1 MVTINN
7 LTDEHMF
14 KWVLTLNVY
23 HLKNSLIEECLRIF
37 LQTLKGV
44 QHIHSKNLIHRDLKP
59 QNILLDAEGNV
70 KIADFGFAT
79 IHEASENSFV
89 EINHSIGIGTP
100 GYIAPEQLQGSNYNS
115 KADMHSLGIILLE
128 LFCPGQTDSK
138 FNKYIED
145 FKKFNKLPFILED
158 SFPDVAEII
167 RQLTQRD
174 PEKRPTVSELLNTR
188 LFLDQLIEQK
198 KLKLQYLKQKKVL
211 QEFVY
216 QESIQIN
223 YLDSIHLSP
232 PSLNYIEFE
241 SLSDRIYQFS
251 SQSTSLFSIQ
261 SSERLESKSTME
273 VRYFSGIGILKFGKV
288 IWISERKSNITNWAL
303 KRIDSILEW
312 ELNRIGPPSQHELR
326 EKENKKQNQMLQ
338 QQKQQQK
345 LQRNPK
351 RQVQKQRLRQLRQ
364 EQRRQQKQP
373 REQQKQKQQQNRQ
386 KIQIQQDKHQ
396 QKLQQNQKQ
405 KQNQRRKQRRQEKQ
419 ERKQQLRQ
427 KQPLRQ
433 KQRVQQLQL
442 HYT

>member
-1 MVTINN
+1 MGFN
-7 LTDEHMF
+7 F
-14 KWVLTLNVY
+14 KRLSPKKFVDRRV
-23 HLKNSLIEECLRIF
+23 F
-37 LQTLKGV
+37 
-44 QHIHSKNLIHRDLKP
+44 KNLSSNIKRRSTHSFKKP
-59 QNILLDAEGNV
+59 NPPRPE
-70 KIADFGFAT
+70 T
-79 IHEASENSFV
+79 SEHFIGCGRKCKDCRLWFCYNSFV

-128 LFCPGQTDSK
+128 LFCPGQTDSEFK
-138 FNKYIED
+138 KYIED

-251 SQSTSLFSIQ
+251 YQSTSLFSIQ

-288 IWISERKSNITNWAL
+288 IWISERKSNITN
-303 KRIDSILEW
+303 
-312 ELNRIGPPSQHELR
+312 
-326 EKENKKQNQMLQ
+326 
-338 QQKQQQK
+338 
-345 LQRNPK
+345 
-351 RQVQKQRLRQLRQ
+351 
-364 EQRRQQKQP
+364 
-373 REQQKQKQQQNRQ
+373 
-386 KIQIQQDKHQ
+386 
-396 QKLQQNQKQ
+396 
-405 KQNQRRKQRRQEKQ
+405 
-419 ERKQQLRQ
+419 
-427 KQPLRQ
+427 
-433 KQRVQQLQL
+433 
-442 HYT
+442 